1 MNSQCLTTPP
11 YTTTTKNPSL
21 KKNYRLP
28 KSLKPFYYDLK
39 ITTYFDILT
48 EPNSFDGDVSI
59 KFSCVESTSLISF
72 HKAEMDITESSITVT
87 SDLNPTSEFKVI
99 STSYDEDTQIY
110 KITLSQLLVS
120 QQNYSINMKYVGKIQ
135 ANNFGFY
142 KSFYLDSNGIK
153 RYL

>member
-1 MNSQCLTTPP
+1 
-11 YTTTTKNPSL
+11 
-21 KKNYRLP
+21 
-28 KSLKPFYYDLK
+28 
-39 ITTYFDILT
+39 
-48 EPNSFDGDVSI
+48 
-59 KFSCVESTSLISF
+59 
-72 HKAEMDITESSITVT
+72 MDITESSITVT

-142 KSFYLDSNGIK
+142 KSFYLDYNGIK